1 MNHFKLSLRML
12 HRDWRA
18 GELNVLLLALI
29 IAVSGIATV
38 GFFADRVELALA
50 RESNQLLGA
59 DLLVIS
65 SKPLPQHYA
74 DEAGRLGLAVS
85 SLIKFA
91 SMISNGDGNLL
102 TEIKAVTAGY
112 PLRGRIHLANQAAEN
127 PVAQGEVREADG
139 IPLPGTIWVDEKVV
153 MRLDLNGGGTVDVG
167 AAQLKVA
174 ELIMRE
180 PDHSVGFVNMGPRAI
195 INAADLEETGLIQ
208 DGSRVSYQ
216 LLVAGETET
225 VQRFRDWAK
234 PQLTKAQRME
244 GIRDARPEIKAALE
258 RSEKFLSLAA
268 LASVVL
274 AAAAIA
280 LAVRRFTQRHLD
292 GCAVMRS
299 LGASQRQ
306 LLYLYLYYF
315 IALGVIA
322 SSIGCLAGFAAQQIL
337 THWLSGIIETELP
350 WPNALPALQGLLV
363 GLVLLLGFAL
373 PPVLNLRSV
382 PALRVLRR
390 DIGLS
395 NTHSIAGYLLGLT
408 ALSLLFIWKAQ
419 DLKLGLYIVT
429 GFIAAIVIFG
439 CLGWL
444 LIRLLASLRHQA
456 GGAWRY
462 GLASI
467 RRRAVSSI
475 LQAVA
480 LGLGLMAM
488 LMLTLIQDD
497 LIDDWHTSLPPDA
510 PNHFLVNIQ
519 ADQLEPLHDFFQQ
532 YGMEQPRMHPMVRG
546 RLIKINGSDVSAEDY
561 AGDLHAERH
570 IRREFNL
577 TWSDELAADNEVVQG
592 RWWNAGTHE
601 AELSIE
607 EGIAKTIR
615 VKLGDVLTYDIAGSH
630 FSAKITNVRKVDWDT
645 FRVNFFV
652 IVPPGLLENYPAS
665 YITSFYVAPAETH
678 RVHEL
683 VKAFP
688 NILVVDV
695 ATVIGQVQQMIQQVS
710 QAIEFVF
717 LFTLLAGFAVL
728 YAAIAATQDERIF
741 EAAIFRALG
750 ARREQLS
757 RAWAAEFAI
766 LGGLSGLFASAGASA
781 LGYVV
786 GKHVLHLDYTFDP
799 WIWVVGVSAGVIGV
813 LAAGMLGT
821 RSALSSPPLLTL
833 RKIG

>member
-1 MNHFKLSLRML
+1 MNHFKLSFRML

-18 GELNVLLLALI
+18 GELTVLVFALV
-29 IAVSGIATV
+29 IAVSGMATV
-38 GFFADRVELALA
+38 GFFADRVELALS

-59 DLLVIS
+59 DLLAIS
-65 SKPLPQHYA
+65 SKPLPEHYA
-74 DEAGRLGLAVS
+74 DEASRLGLSVS
-85 SLIKFA
+85 SLTKFP
-91 SMISNGDGNLL
+91 SMISNGENNLL
-102 TEIKAVTAGY
+102 TEIKAVTEGY
-112 PLRGRIHLANQAAEN
+112 PLRGRVHLASRSAET
-127 PVAQGEVREADG
+127 PEIQVVAR
-139 IPLPGTIWVDEKVV
+139 IPQPGTIWVDEKV
-153 MRLDLNGGGTVDVG
+153 MTRLELRGGDVVDVG
-167 AAQLKVA
+167 DTQLTVT
-174 ELIMRE
+174 ELVVRE
-180 PDHSVGFVNMGPRAI
+180 PDHSVGFINMGARAM
-195 INAADLEETGLIQ
+195 INAADLPDTGLIQ
-208 DGSRVSYQ
+208 EGSRVSYQ
-216 LLVAGETET
+216 LLVAGEIKA
-225 VQRFRDWAK
+225 VQQFRDWVK
-234 PQLTKAQRME
+234 PQLTKAQRIE

-299 LGASQRQ
+299 LGASQKQ
-306 LLYLYLYYF
+306 LFYLYLYYF
-315 IALGVIA
+315 IVLGVIA
-322 SSIGCLAGFAAQQIL
+322 SSIGCLIGFAAQEIL
-337 THWLSGIIETELP
+337 THWLTGIVDTELP
-350 WPNALPALQGLLV
+350 WPNWLPALQGLLV

-395 NTHSIAGYLLGLT
+395 NAHSIAGYLLGLV

-419 DLKLGLYIVT
+419 DLKLGLYIVI
-429 GFIAAIVIFG
+429 GFVSAIAIFG

-444 LIRLLASLRHQA
+444 LIRVLSSLRHQA

-467 RRRAVSSI
+467 SRRAVSSV

-480 LGLGLMAM
+480 LGLGLMA
-488 LMLTLIQDD
+488 LLVLTLIQDD

-519 ADQLEPLHDFFQQ
+519 PDQLQPLEEFFQQ
-532 YGMEQPRMHPMVRG
+532 YGIEHPPVFPMVRG
-546 RLIKINGSDVSAEDY
+546 RLIKINGKDVSPEDY
-561 AGDLHAERH
+561 PDDPHAERH

-577 TWSDELAADNEVVQG
+577 SWATQQALDNQVVQG
-592 RWWNAGTHE
+592 KWWDADSSE
-601 AELSIE
+601 AVMSIE
-607 EGIAKTIR
+607 DGIAKTIG
-615 VKLGDVLTYDIAGSH
+615 VKLGDELTYDIAGSP
-630 FSAKITNVRKVDWDT
+630 FSAKITSVRKVDWDS

-652 IVPPGLLENYPAS
+652 VVPPGLLDNYPVS
-665 YITSFYVAPAETH
+665 YITSFYVAPTEIAMM
-678 RVHEL
+678 HEL
-683 VKAFP
+683 VRTFP

-695 ATVIGQVQQMIQQVS
+695 AIVINQVQQMIHQVS

-717 LFTLLAGFAVL
+717 VFTVLAGFSVL
-728 YAAIAATQDERIF
+728 YAAISSTQDERIY

-766 LGGLSGLFASAGASA
+766 LGGLAGLFASAGASV
-781 LGYVV
+781 LGYVI
-786 GKHVLHLDYTFDP
+786 GKHVLHLDYTFNP
-799 WIWVVGVSAGVIGV
+799 WIWLIGTSIGVVGVLV
-813 LAAGMLGT
+813 AGMLGT